1 MVQVCYTF
9 PMFEQS
15 AQNGSSQGSSTGSS
29 PLTPHEPLPNANP
42 PVVSSLPPDPP
53 VASPVDPGVAEASQA
68 TPPGQ
73 PSGFDSLGAPTGP
86 AIPPTISPTL
96 ADQETVDMFQRAGL
110 SSMQK
115 MILFFV
121 VSVIIAI
128 FIGVGIWLYFTLQP
142 FSGVV
147 TNTSLGTNDTNSTTG
162 QTPGDPDGDGLF
174 EVDEIKFGTDPNN
187 PDTDG
192 DGLSDYDEVKIY
204 NTDPNNPDTDGD
216 GYNDND
222 EVVNGYNP
230 NGPGRL

>member
-1 MVQVCYTF
+1 MAQVCYTF

-15 AQNGSSQGSSTGSS
+15 AQNGSSQGSPSGSS
-29 PLTPHEPLPNANP
+29 PLTPHEPLLNANP

-53 VASPVDPGVAEASQA
+53 VEAPSPAETSDTASA
-68 TPPGQ
+68 TV
-73 PSGFDSLGAPTGP
+73 PSGFDSLSAPTGP

-110 SSMQK
+110 SGLQK
-115 MILFFV
+115 MTLFFV

-147 TNTSLGTNDTNSTTG
+147 TNTSLGTNDTNSVTG
-162 QTPGDPDGDGLF
+162 QTQGDPDGDGLF
-174 EVDEIKFGTDPNN
+174 EVDEIKFGTDPNKT
-187 PDTDG
+187 DTDD
-192 DGLSDYDEVKIY
+192 DGMNDYDEIKVY
-204 NTDPNNPDTDGD
+204 STNPKKADTDGD
-216 GYNDND
+216 GYTDND
-222 EVVNGYNP
+222 EVVNGYDP